1 MTGYILIAAV
11 LILGGVIATV
21 GDRIGT
27 RVGKKRLSLFN
38 MRPKKTAVLVTIL
51 TGLGIS
57 ASTLGILFLAD
68 KGLRDGV
75 LRLDDIQKELRRK
88 RRELNQ
94 QSQDLEA
101 TRKEKKQVEEQRN
114 QASIEKQQAQV
125 ELQKIDKS
133 LQIANTK
140 QKETQ
145 SQLKRTLDQEAKT
158 KNQLQQTQQQLGN
171 VGVQYQQAISRLQS
185 VNDERKKLQTEIAE
199 QKAESQ
205 RLYEVAKKSIDE
217 AKKAIQKR
225 DQEIAK
231 SQSVI
236 ESRDRQIT
244 ELDQTIQKRNLEIAS
259 REQIL
264 AKRESRLKELETQQD
279 YLEQEVARLDKYY
292 QSFRDLR
299 LGKLALL
306 RSQVLA
312 SAVISVRK
320 ADAAKE
326 GIIRLLEEANRN
338 AVSVLTEPGSNK
350 ENIQL
355 LQVTQK
361 QIQDLSKQINDGK
374 EYVVRVFS
382 AGNYVRGEKRIEFF
396 TDVALNQIV
405 FVQNEVLATTTADP
419 TKMTSYELRQRL
431 DLLISA
437 SQFRARNAGILND
450 IQVESTFLRF
460 IAQLRQYDQPV
471 EIKAIAVEDT
481 YTAGPLKVKLVGIQ
495 NGQIIFS
502 T

>member
-38 MRPKKTAVLVTIL
+38 MRPKKTAVLITIL

-57 ASTLGILFLAD
+57 ASTLGVLFLAD
-68 KGLRDGV
+68 KGLRDGI

-114 QASIEKQQAQV
+114 QASTEKQQARV

-145 SQLKRTLDQEAKT
+145 SQLKKTLDQEAKT
-158 KNQLQQTQQQLGN
+158 KNQLQKTQQQLGN

-185 VNDERKKLQTEIAE
+185 VYDERKKLQIEIVE
-199 QKAESQ
+199 QKAESR
-205 RLYEVAKKSIDE
+205 RLYEAAKKSIDE

-225 DQEIAK
+225 DQEIAT

-244 ELDQTIQKRNLEIAS
+244 QLDQTIKKRNIEIAS
-259 REQIL
+259 REQVL
-264 AKRESRLKELETQQD
+264 AKSESRLKELESQQD
-279 YLEQEVARLDKYY
+279 YLEKEVARLDQYY

-299 LGKLALL
+299 LGKLAIL

-312 SAVISVRK
+312 SAVISVSK
-320 ADAAKE
+320 AEAASE
-326 GIIRLLEEANRN
+326 GIIRLLQQANQN
-338 AVSVLTEPGSNK
+338 AVSALTEPGNDNQ
-350 ENIQL
+350 NIQL
-355 LQVTQK
+355 LQATKK
-361 QIQDLSKQINDGK
+361 QIQDLSKQIDDGR

-396 TDVALNQIV
+396 TDVKLNQIV
-405 FVQNEVLATTTADP
+405 FLKDEVLATTTADP
-419 TKMTSYELRQRL
+419 KNMTSYELRQRL

-437 SQFRARNAGILND
+437 SQFRARNAGIFND
-450 IQVESTFLRF
+450 IQVESTFIRF
-460 IAQLRQYDQPV
+460 ITQLRQYDQPL
-471 EIKAIAVEDT
+471 EIKAIAAEDT
-481 YTAGPLKVKLVGIQ
+481 YTKGPLKVKLIGIQ
-495 NGQIIFS
+495 NGQIIFG

>member
-38 MRPKKTAVLVTIL
+38 MRPKNTAVLITIL

-57 ASTLGILFLAD
+57 ASTLGVLFLAD
-68 KGLRDGV
+68 KGLRDGI

-88 RRELNQ
+88 RKELDG
-94 QSQDLEA
+94 QSKDLEA
-101 TRKEKKQVEEQRN
+101 TRSEKKQVQDQRDE
-114 QASIEKQQAQV
+114 ARSEKLQAQG

-145 SQLKRTLDQEAKT
+145 SQLKKTLDQEAKT
-158 KNQLQQTQQQLGN
+158 KNQLQTTQQQLGN

-185 VNDERKKLQTEIAE
+185 INDERKKLQIEIAE

-205 RLYEVAKKSIDE
+205 RLYEAAKKSIDE

-244 ELDQTIQKRNLEIAS
+244 ELDQTIQKRNVEIAS
-259 REQIL
+259 REQVL
-264 AKRESRLKELETQQD
+264 AKRESRLKELEAQQD

-312 SAVISVRK
+312 SAVISVSK

-326 GIIRLLEEANRN
+326 GIIQLLQEANRN
-338 AVSVLTEPGSNK
+338 AVSVLTEPGSDNK
-350 ENIQL
+350 NTQL

-361 QIQDLSKQINDGK
+361 QIQDLSKQINDGR

-405 FVQNEVLATTTADP
+405 FVKNEVLATTTADP

-437 SQFRARNAGILND
+437 SQFRARNAGIFND

-460 IAQLRQYDQPV
+460 IAQLRQYDQAV
-471 EIKAIAVEDT
+471 EIKAIAAEDT
-481 YTAGPLKVKLVGIQ
+481 YTAGPLKVKLVGVQ